1 MLKGMEE
8 TNAQQ
13 SLTGMM
19 GEPVLGGGTLAP
31 AGMIGDLQSFMN
43 ENNTGQSVDR
53 MQITLANLQRLAAF
67 LEGFPG
73 RKNLIWFAESVPSAF
88 DTTGGAARTGNP
100 GASDELQNTMAM
112 LAAARVAIY
121 PVYAP
126 GVWTFS
132 LYTAENNLPKGI
144 SQPSQI
150 IGPNGVFAQSPGNDA
165 SQHYVEIGS
174 AQLLAEQSG
183 GRAFAT
189 NGMSDVIQKV
199 TSDSSYFYTL
209 SYTPTNAKMDGS
221 FRNIEVKIPGGKYSL
236 SYRQGYFAMD
246 ASLPGSAMST
256 RNQEVQK
263 LAAQNPGAVDP
274 LLPFMDLGMPQSEQI
289 LLKARIVPA
298 AAGGGRASREERR
311 GPLQG
316 GLFC

>member
-1 MLKGMEE
+1 
-8 TNAQQ
+8 
-13 SLTGMM
+13 
-19 GEPVLGGGTLAP
+19 
-31 AGMIGDLQSFMN
+31 
-43 ENNTGQSVDR
+43 

-88 DTTGGAARTGNP
+88 VISGGAARAGNP
-100 GASDELQNTMAM
+100 AAGDDIQKTMAM

-150 IGPNGVFAQSPGNDA
+150 IGPNGVFAQSLGNDS
-165 SQHYVEIGS
+165 SQHYAEMDS

-183 GRAFAT
+183 GKAFAT
-189 NGMSDVIQKV
+189 NGMSEVIEKV

-209 SYTPTNAKMDGS
+209 SYTPANAKMDGS
-221 FRNIEVKIPGGKYSL
+221 FRNIEVKIPGGKYDL
-236 SYRQGYFAMD
+236 SYRQGYIATD
-246 ASLPGSAMST
+246 AGLPGSAMSA
-256 RNQEVQK
+256 RNHTVMK
-263 LAAQNPGAVDP
+263 LAAENPGAVDP

-289 LLKARIVPA
+289 LLKVRIVPA
-298 AAGGGRASREERR
+298 AAGENESAGKKDENHSTKWTFPLISRTWT
-311 GPLQG
+311 
-316 GLFC
+316 